1 MTPYHSMS
9 TKQSSEI
16 DLPRRV
22 FLENVVGYAGGVVA
36 IALYTY
42 FFIIQLCSWTWW
54 QYILAIIISF
64 DVAGGLVCPH
74 LYSSIRSYS
83 NPFEQIDR
91 EDPSVMQILKQDWI
105 YRLIHIHP
113 IIVQLCFSSIN
124 CWHIGVFWYLIL
136 QLSAAVA
143 LTVPLNLQ
151 QSISMLL
158 CLIPLIFN
166 YYFIQPVGGFEWLI
180 PALFF
185 KVLNGLIL
193 RNR

>member
-1 MTPYHSMS
+1 MS

-16 DLPRRV
+16 DLPRGV
-22 FLENVVGYAGGVVA
+22 FLENVVGYAGGTVT

-42 FFIIQLCSWTWW
+42 FFIIEVCPWTWW
-54 QYILAIIISF
+54 QYVLAIILSF
-64 DVAGGLVCPH
+64 DVAGGLVCPN
-74 LYSSIRSYS
+74 LYSSVRSYAS
-83 NPFEQIDR
+83 PFELIDR
-91 EDPSVMQILKQDWI
+91 EDRSTMQILKQDWI

-113 IIVQLCFSSIN
+113 IIIQLCFSSIDS
-124 CWHIGVFWYLIL
+124 WYIGVSWYLIL
-136 QLSAAVA
+136 QLSSAVA

-151 QSISMLL
+151 QSISMFL

-166 YYFIQPVGGFEWLI
+166 YYLIQPIGGFEWLI

-185 KVLNGLIL
+185 KVLNGVIL